1 MPNSSLPSR
10 RFVLVAGAATLGG
23 SVLGWP
29 LSALAADQPPLTA
42 DGPFTRSTVTE
53 MARALSKT
61 AYAPPSQD
69 LPPAVASLTA
79 EQYHGIQYRPDA
91 AVWANDQ
98 LPFELQL
105 FHRGSFYKDKV
116 ELAVVDPNG
125 NAHHIAYA
133 PSMFTTAAPLP
144 KPLPTDDI
152 GFAGFRIHGHINHP
166 DLFDEIAVFEGAS
179 YFRSLG
185 KGEVYGISARGLAL
199 KVGAPDGEEFPIF
212 RAFWVETPEKG
223 SDSITVHALLDS
235 KSVTGAYRFTIRP
248 GLPTTMDVETTLF
261 PRTDLVSPGIA
272 VGTSMFFFSGNGRGD
287 IDDWRPQVHDSD
299 GLLMINGLGERLWR
313 PLANPKDLQFSGFVD
328 SGPRGFGLMQRNRN
342 FDNYQD
348 FDADY
353 EKRPSLWIE
362 PVGDW
367 GKGSVVLVEIPSTSE
382 GNDNIVAFWQPADQI
397 KAGSE
402 FSYAYRMFWGNGPA
416 LPGMIVEATRQGRAD
431 PKKPEAVRHFVIDYA
446 ATGAVDGSGD
456 APGPAA
462 MATPVP
468 AGPTGQPAVVA
479 AAAPGTATP
488 TAAGDPATSADPAHD
503 PKPVVTASAGAVSNI
518 WLEPNPV
525 TGGWRLAFDLDAQKA
540 PLVELRVELRFQD
553 KRPVDTW
560 LYRWTA

>member
-10 RFVLVAGAATLGG
+10 RFVLVAGAATLAG
-23 SVLGWP
+23 SALGRP
-29 LSALAADQPPLTA
+29 LAALAADQPPLTA

-53 MARALSKT
+53 IARALSKT

-69 LPPAVASLTA
+69 IPAQIASLTP
-79 EQYHGIQYRPDA
+79 EQYRGIQFRPGA
-91 AVWANDQ
+91 ALWANDQ
-98 LPFELQL
+98 LPFELQF
-105 FHRGSFYKDKV
+105 FHRGLFYKDKV

-133 PSMFTTAAPLP
+133 PSMFTSSTPLS

-152 GFAGFRIHGHINHP
+152 GFAGFRINGHINHP
-166 DLFDEIAVFEGAS
+166 DVFDEIAVFEGAS

-199 KVGAPDGEEFPIF
+199 KVGAADGEEFPLF

-248 GLPTTMDVETTLF
+248 GLPTVMDVETTLF
-261 PRTDLVSPGIA
+261 PRVDLVSPGIA
-272 VGTSMFFFSGNGRGD
+272 VGTSMFFFSGNGRGT

-299 GLLMINGLGERLWR
+299 GLLMLNGLGERLWR
-313 PLANPKDLQFSGFVD
+313 PLANPSDLQFSGFLD

-342 FDNYQD
+342 FATYQD

-367 GKGSVVLVEIPSTSE
+367 GRGTVVLVEIPSAAE
-382 GNDNIVAFWQPADQI
+382 ANDNIVAFWQPADKI
-397 KAGSE
+397 KGGSE
-402 FSYAYRMFWGNGPA
+402 FSYAYRMFWGNGPS
-416 LPGMIVEATRQGRAD
+416 LPGVIVAATRQGRAD
-431 PKKPEAVRHFVIDYA
+431 PKKPQTVRHFVIDFTSTGVTDGAPETPAPSA
-446 ATGAVDGSGD
+446 AVTPAPASASAAPATVAAQNAPATATAD
-456 APGPAA
+456 AP
-462 MATPVP
+462 
-468 AGPTGQPAVVA
+468 
-479 AAAPGTATP
+479 
-488 TAAGDPATSADPAHD
+488 TSADPAHD
-503 PKPVVTASAGAVSNI
+503 PKPLVTASAGAISAI
-518 WLEPNPV
+518 WVEPNPV
-525 TGGWRLAFDLDAQKA
+525 TGGWRLSFDLDAQKA
-540 PLVELRVELRFQD
+540 TLVELRAELKFAD

>member
-1 MPNSSLPSR
+1 MPYSSLPSR
-10 RFVLVAGAATLGG
+10 RFVLVAGAAALGANA
-23 SVLGWP
+23 LTWP
-29 LSALAADQPPLTA
+29 VAALAADQPPLTA

-61 AYAPPSQD
+61 AYVPPSQD
-69 LPPAVASLTA
+69 LPAAIANLTPD
-79 EQYHGIQYRPDA
+79 QYHGIQFRPEA
-91 AVWANDQ
+91 AIWTKDQ
-98 LPFELQL
+98 LPFELQF
-105 FHRGSFYKDKV
+105 FHRGLYYKDKV
-116 ELAVVDPNG
+116 ELAVVDPSG

-144 KPLPTDDI
+144 KPLPADDI
-152 GFAGFRIHGHINHP
+152 GFAGFRINGPINRP
-166 DLFDEIAVFEGAS
+166 DAYDEIAVFEGAS

-185 KGEVYGISARGLAL
+185 KGQVYGISARGLAL

-261 PRTDLVSPGIA
+261 PRVDLVSPGIA
-272 VGTSMFFFSGNGRGD
+272 VGTSMFFFGSNGHAV
-287 IDDWRPQVHDSD
+287 DDWRPQVHDSD
-299 GLLMINGLGERLWR
+299 GLLMLNGLGERLWR
-313 PLANPKDLQFSGFVD
+313 QLSNPANLQFSGFVD
-328 SGPRGFGLMQRNRN
+328 SGPRGFGLMQRDRN
-342 FDNYQD
+342 FDDYQD
-348 FDADY
+348 FDSDY

-367 GKGSVVLVEIPSTSE
+367 GRGSVVLVEIPSAAE

-416 LPGMIVEATRQGRAD
+416 LPGVIVAATRQGRAD
-431 PKKPEAVRHFVIDYA
+431 PKKPATVRHFVVDYT
-446 ATGAVDGSGD
+446 ATGVADGSGAPAAD
-456 APGPAA
+456 APAPKAAPAA
-462 MATPVP
+462 GAP
-468 AGPTGQPAVVA
+468 ASAVA
-479 AAAPGTATP
+479 QTAPGTADQSTSP
-488 TAAGDPATSADPAHD
+488 DPSHD
-503 PKPVVTASAGAVSNI
+503 PKPAVTASAGVVSNI
-518 WLEPNPV
+518 WVEPNPV
-525 TGGWRLAFDLDAQKA
+525 TGGWRLSFDLDAQKA
-540 PLVELRVELRFQD
+540 PLVELRAELKFMD